1 LQLADSRLGLMP
13 RQRAAS
19 RLADVLAGGD
29 FIPFGASDI
38 QDSRDRA
45 LANRLVTTALRRHG
59 HINAVM
65 GRLLDRGPPKHAGS
79 FEAHLRLGIAQ
90 LLYLP
95 ELGEH
100 SAVHLAV
107 EAIKRDFRARRYAP
121 LMNAAL
127 RRAQA
132 EAEQLRA
139 LPPEMLLPRPLQEQW
154 ARQYGPEAVTSATEN
169 LVAGAALD
177 LTLKDDDSALVEALG
192 ARRVLA
198 DTVRIAERDKAVS
211 DLPGYSEGRWWVQD
225 LAAAIPAR
233 LMNARAGG
241 RVLDLC
247 AAPGGKT
254 AQLVKAGY
262 QVTALDNNPGRLVR
276 LRENLERLNYE
287 AEIVEADAATYA
299 PAEPF
304 DGVLLDAPCTAT
316 GTFRR
321 HPEVLWHRGAARIAN
336 RVELQRTFIRNA
348 AACLL
353 PGGVLVYCVCSL
365 ERAEGEDQLAW
376 IGENVPELAFDPI
389 DSGELGELGQAV
401 ASAGAVRTHPG
412 LAVPG
417 DKRGTLDG
425 FFVAR
430 FRRR

>member
-1 LQLADSRLGLMP
+1 MP
-13 RQRAAS
+13 RQRAAT
-19 RLADVLAGGD
+19 RLADVLAGAD
-29 FIPFGASDI
+29 FIPYAASEIADN
-38 QDSRDRA
+38 RDRA
-45 LANRLVTTALRRHG
+45 LANRLITTALRHHG
-59 HINAVM
+59 HINAAM
-65 GRLLDRGPPKHAGS
+65 GRLLERGPPKRAGG

-100 SAVHLAV
+100 SAIHLAV
-107 EAIKRDFRARRYAP
+107 EAIKRDSRARRYAP

-127 RRAQA
+127 RRAQT
-132 EAEQLRA
+132 EAVALRA
-139 LPPEMLLPRPLQEQW
+139 LPVEMLLPRPLQQQW
-154 ARQYGPEAVTSATEN
+154 ARDHGPESVVSASAN

-177 LTLKDDDSALVEALG
+177 LTLKQDDPALVEALG
-192 ARRVLA
+192 ARRMLA
-198 DTVRIAERDKAVS
+198 DTVRIDARDRPVS
-211 DLPGYSEGRWWVQD
+211 ELPGYEEGRWWVQD

-233 LMNARAGG
+233 LLDAAPGA

-262 QVTALDNNPGRLVR
+262 RVTALDSNAHR
-276 LRENLERLNYE
+276 LERLRTNLQRLRYE

-299 PAEPF
+299 PDEPF
-304 DGVLLDAPCTAT
+304 DGILLDAPCTAT

-321 HPEVLWHRGAARIAN
+321 HPEVLWHRGAGRIAS
-336 RVELQRTFIRNA
+336 RVDLQRTFLRNA
-348 AACLL
+348 VRCLN

-365 ERAEGEDQLAW
+365 ERAEGEDQVGWVEEAL
-376 IGENVPELAFDPI
+376 PELAFDPVAPHELAGL
-389 DSGELGELGQAV
+389 SGAV
-401 ASAGAVRTHPG
+401 TTAGTVRTHPG
-412 LAVPG
+412 LNVPG
-417 DKRGTLDG
+417 DKPGSLDG

>member
-1 LQLADSRLGLMP
+1 MP

-19 RLADVLAGGD
+19 RLAEVLAGGD
-29 FIPFGASDI
+29 FIPFSATDI
-38 QDSRDRA
+38 QDGRARA

-59 HINAVM
+59 HINASM
-65 GRLLDRGPPKHAGS
+65 GRLLDRGPPKRAGS

-100 SAVHLAV
+100 SAIHLAV
-107 EAIKRDFRARRYAP
+107 EAIKSDFRARRYVP

-139 LPPEMLLPRPLQEQW
+139 LPYEMLLPRPLQQQW
-154 ARQYGPEAVTSATEN
+154 AELYGPEAVRSATEN

-177 LTLKDDDSALVEALG
+177 LVLKDDDPALIEALG
-192 ARRVLA
+192 ARRVIA
-198 DTVRIAERDKAVS
+198 DSVRIGERDKAVS
-211 DLPGYSEGRWWVQD
+211 DLPGYADGRWWVQD
-225 LAAAIPAR
+225 VAAAIPAR
-233 LMNARAGG
+233 LLNVTSGA

-262 QVTALDNNPGRLVR
+262 GVTALDNNPGRIAR
-276 LRENLERLNYE
+276 LRENLRRLDYE
-287 AEIVEADAATYA
+287 AEVIEADAATYA
-299 PAEPF
+299 PDERF

-336 RVELQRTFIRNA
+336 RVELQRTFMRNA
-348 AACLL
+348 AACLR

-365 ERAEGEDQLAW
+365 ERAEGEDQLDFVA
-376 IGENVPELAFDPI
+376 ENVPELALDPI
-389 DSGELGELGQAV
+389 DPAELAGLPEAV
-401 ASAGAVRTHPG
+401 TPAGAVRTHPG
-412 LAVPG
+412 LMVPG
-417 DKRGTLDG
+417 DSPGTLDG

-430 FRRR
+430 FRRL